1 MSEPIVGILVG
12 SESDR
17 PRMQGALDELDARG
31 IAWEFE
37 VRSAHR
43 TPDAVADYARAA
55 AGRGL
60 KVLICGAG
68 LAAALPGVVAA
79 HSELPVIGVPLRSS
93 MSVLDG
99 LDALLSIVQ
108 MPPGVPVATVGV
120 DNAKNAAVLA
130 ARILALAARHRLRPD
145 RPAGPRSRLNGVIAR
160 YSRPEMSR
168 IWSEEGKLARWLE
181 VELAALD
188 AWAELGAVPAKD
200 AAAVRARAAVPT
212 PERVAEIER
221 TTDHD
226 LAAFVDA
233 VAEQLGP
240 EGRWVHFGLT
250 SSDVVDT
257 ALALQL
263 RDAGALVLAQI
274 ERALAAV
281 ARLARQHRR
290 TICIGRSH
298 GIHAE
303 PTTFGWKLAGWAFE
317 LDRDRARVERALE
330 GCRVGQFSGTVGTY
344 AAIDPE
350 VERLACEVLGLEPEP
365 VSTQVIARDRHAELL
380 QALALTAT
388 SLDRFA
394 TEIRHLARTEVR
406 EVEEP
411 FATGMK
417 GSSAMPHKRNPK
429 VAERI
434 SGLARVVRAA
444 AVVGLENV
452 PLWHERDISHSSA
465 ERVVVPDAFLA
476 LDYMLD
482 RFVWI
487 MDALVVHP
495 DRMERNLWAS
505 HGLFFSHRLLLAL
518 VESGLDRAEAY
529 RLVQRNAMQAWDEER
544 DFPEL
549 VRADP
554 EVTTRLDE
562 ASLAR
567 VFDLAST
574 VAPLAAVFDRLDH
587 LVPKEEPAHA

>member
-1 MSEPIVGILVG
+1 
-12 SESDR
+12 
-17 PRMQGALDELDARG
+17 
-31 IAWEFE
+31 
-37 VRSAHR
+37 
-43 TPDAVADYARAA
+43 
-55 AGRGL
+55 
-60 KVLICGAG
+60 
-68 LAAALPGVVAA
+68 
-79 HSELPVIGVPLRSS
+79 
-93 MSVLDG
+93 
-99 LDALLSIVQ
+99 
-108 MPPGVPVATVGV
+108 
-120 DNAKNAAVLA
+120 
-130 ARILALAARHRLRPD
+130 
-145 RPAGPRSRLNGVIAR
+145 VIAR

-168 IWSEEGKLARWLE
+168 IWSEEGKLAGWLE

-188 AWAELGAVPAKD
+188 GWAEVGAVPAD
-200 AAAVRARAAVPT
+200 DVAAIRARAVAPSA
-212 PERVAEIER
+212 ERVAEIEQ

-240 EGRWVHFGLT
+240 EGRWVHYGLT

-257 ALALQL
+257 ALALQIGA
-263 RDAGALVLAQI
+263 AGTLIVQGI

-281 ARLARQHRR
+281 AARAEEHRS

-317 LDRDRARVERALE
+317 LDRARSRVERALE
-330 GCRVGQFSGTVGTY
+330 ECRVGQLSGTVGTY

-350 VERLACEVLGLEPEP
+350 VERIACARLGLEPDP

-380 QALALTAT
+380 SALALCAT

-411 FATGMK
+411 FAAGMK

-434 SGLARVVRAA
+434 SGLARVLRGNAL
-444 AVVGLENV
+444 VGMENV

-465 ERVVVPDAFLA
+465 ERIVLPDSFLA

-482 RFVWI
+482 RFAWI
-487 MDALVVHP
+487 VESLVVYP
-495 DRMERNLWAS
+495 ERMERNLWAS

-518 VESGLDRAEAY
+518 IESGLERADAY
-529 RLVQRNAMQAWDEER
+529 GLVQRNAMRAWDEER

-554 EVTTRLDE
+554 EISSRLDD
-562 ASLAR
+562 AALKD
-567 VFDLAST
+567 VFDLGAT
-574 VAPLAAVFDRLDH
+574 VAHLDQTFDRLH
-587 LVPKEEPAHA
+587 RLVPKEEPAHV